1 MQSDVDDW
9 ASHEAQPHGIPP
21 ATAHVL
27 FMTISLTSFN
37 HIVLNT
43 HIPLNFWLFRTQVNL
58 PLTDQNGANSSR
70 SDCGL
75 IPIAQQVS
83 LVCSG
88 YAAWL
93 MLVSGSPA
101 AIAQTA
107 YDEALQNFKN
117 ELGSKGDVSWLNGQT
132 TMAGILSVVGQ
143 ARSNAFPDNSRWSKI
158 SEGLDAISSRI
169 IYYGGVLDALSQHH
183 PEYVSLAWGA
193 IKFVLMV
200 NEPRRV
206 LEELC

>member
-1 MQSDVDDW
+1 
-9 ASHEAQPHGIPP
+9 
-21 ATAHVL
+21 
-27 FMTISLTSFN
+27 
-37 HIVLNT
+37 
-43 HIPLNFWLFRTQVNL
+43 VNL
-58 PLTDQNGANSSR
+58 PLTDQNGADSSR

-75 IPIAQQVS
+75 IPIAQEVS

-93 MLVSGSPA
+93 MLVSAGSPA

-117 ELGSKGDVSWLNGQT
+117 GLGSKGDVSWLNGQT
-132 TMAGILSVVGQ
+132 TMAGILSVVEQ
-143 ARSNAFPDNSRWSKI
+143 ARSNAFSDNSKWSKI
-158 SEGLDAISSRI
+158 SEGLNAISSRI

-200 NEPRRV
+200 NEPSARSERILLMRERV
-206 LEELC
+206 SLIMAKYCTNLCKLSLKSVTL